1 MARASFGELSRGIQ
15 YIFPSIELAG
25 AGCEVWTPALC
36 QNLRVDRVKSPR
48 RLFAVSTEIIV
59 GLRGDF
65 IARAGF
71 ARGKWAFLCWRWG
84 KDGETPRNVCRNA
97 ELIAVK
103 AENLSVESAKLSRK
117 CDKLTDMQTDSRCAK
132 VLARYLLLYRATAKG
147 KQPEGQRTRV

>member
-1 MARASFGELSRGIQ
+1 M
-15 YIFPSIELAG
+15 AG
-25 AGCEVWTPALC
+25 AGSEVWTPTLC
-36 QNLRVDRVKSPR
+36 QNLRVDRVKSPW
-48 RLFAVSTEIIV
+48 RLFGVSVEMIV

-71 ARGKWAFLCWRWG
+71 ARGKWAFLCGRWG
-84 KDGETPRNVCRNA
+84 RAGERPRNVCRNA
-97 ELIAVK
+97 ELIAVR

-117 CDKLTDMQTDSRCAK
+117 YDKLTDMQADSRCAK